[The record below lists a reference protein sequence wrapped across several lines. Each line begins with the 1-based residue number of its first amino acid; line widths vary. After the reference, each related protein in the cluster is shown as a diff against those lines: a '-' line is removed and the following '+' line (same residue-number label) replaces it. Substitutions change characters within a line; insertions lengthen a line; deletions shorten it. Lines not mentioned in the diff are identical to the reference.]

1 MNTSINMNIFKR
13 TLPTK
18 NDYINKNA
26 TKYCNN
32 CGNSSHILYQC
43 NMPIVSIGTII
54 FRKFAYMDETGDEKS
69 QIEYLMIR
77 RKDTLGYVDFLR
89 GKYAID
95 NKEYLMRMFN
105 QMTIIEKTKIQEG
118 NFDQLW
124 KELWGKTKIS
134 NQYKIEEK
142 VSQQKFRQI
151 SQGAIDKT
159 GETFSINSMISE
171 SNMQWEEQEW
181 GFPKGRR
188 NYQENDY
195 VCALREMTEETG
207 YSTKNLRNIHNIIPY
222 EEIFTGS
229 NDKVYKHRYYLLFME
244 YTDSLP
250 IPDFQK
256 EEVSGMEW
264 MSYEECM
271 KKIRIYNTE
280 KRNIIS
286 KINNTL
292 TNYLIV

>member
-1 MNTSINMNIFKR
+1 MNVFKK
-13 TLPTK
+13 TIPTK
-18 NDYINKNA
+18 NDYLTKNA

-43 NMPIVSIGTII
+43 NMPIVSIGTIV
-54 FRKFAYMDETGDEKS
+54 FRKFIYIDETGEPKS

-105 QMTIIEKTKIQEG
+105 QMTIHEKSKAQEG
-118 NFDQLW
+118 NFEQMW
-124 KELWGKTKIS
+124 KDLWGKTKIS

-142 VSQQKFRQI
+142 ISQQKFRQI
-151 SQGAIDKT
+151 AQGSIDKMT
-159 GETFSINSMISE
+159 NETFSISSLIND
-171 SNMQWEEQEW
+171 SNINGKPWEEQEW

-195 VCALREMTEETG
+195 ICALREMSEETG
-207 YSTKNLRNIHNIIPY
+207 YSTKNIRNIHNIIPY

-229 NDKVYKHRYYLLFME
+229 NDKIYKHRYYLMFMD
-244 YTDSLP
+244 YADSLP

-264 MSYEECM
+264 MTYEECM
-271 KKIRIYNTE
+271 KKIRIYNKE
-280 KRNIIS
+280 KRDILF

-292 TNYLIV
+292 TTYNLCC